1 MPERHLVLVGLPG
14 AGKSTVGPRVA
25 QALGREFVDLD
36 AEIERA
42 AGRTIPEIFARD
54 GEAAFR
60 ALERAESRALLA
72 PGGRPVVLAP
82 GGGWIEDAANRALL
96 GREATGVYL
105 AVSPGVALA
114 RMGAAVEG
122 RPLLAGDDPAKKLSE
137 LAHRRNPLY
146 LQCQH
151 TVSVDSMTPDQVV
164 SSIVALA
171 SQEIGD

>member
-42 AGRTIPEIFARD
+42 AGRSIPEIFARD

-60 ALERAESRALLA
+60 ALERAESRALLS
-72 PGGRPVVLAP
+72 PGGPPLVLAP
-82 GGGWIEDAANRALL
+82 GGGWIEDPVNLALL
-96 GREATGVYL
+96 GTVATGVYL
-105 AVSPGVALA
+105 AVSSGVALA
-114 RMGAAVEG
+114 RMGATVEG
-122 RPLLAGDDPAKKLSE
+122 RPLLAGPDPAKKLSE
-137 LAHRRNPLY
+137 LAHRRIPLY

>member
-14 AGKSTVGPRVA
+14 SGKSTVGPRVA

-72 PGGRPVVLAP
+72 SDGRPLVLAP
-82 GGGWIEDAANRALL
+82 GGGWIEDDANRALL
-96 GREATGVYL
+96 GAGAMGVFL
-105 AVSPGVALA
+105 AVSPAVALA
-114 RMGAAVEG
+114 RMGAAVED
-122 RPLLAGDDPAKKLSE
+122 RPLLAGVDPAKKLSE
-137 LAHRRNPLY
+137 LARRRNPLY

-164 SSIVALA
+164 FSIVALA
-171 SQEIGD
+171 SREFGD